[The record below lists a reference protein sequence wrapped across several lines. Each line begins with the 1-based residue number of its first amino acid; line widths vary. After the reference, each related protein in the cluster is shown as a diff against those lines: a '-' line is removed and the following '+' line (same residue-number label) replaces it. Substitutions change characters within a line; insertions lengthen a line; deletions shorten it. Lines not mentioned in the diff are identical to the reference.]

1 MDFLKKMRPAMTGKM
16 ITEDALLTVKELK
29 KGLFASKGL
38 HMINLPVLRTQE
50 STRRHFLLT
59 ESTKSVTMEI
69 KLIMM
74 AAISSTREK

>member
-16 ITEDALLTVKELK
+16 ITEDAPLIAKELK
-29 KGLFASKGL
+29 KGLFASRDL
-38 HMINLPVLRTQE
+38 HMINLPVLKTQE
-50 STRRHFLLT
+50 STKRRSLLT
-59 ESTKSVTMEI
+59 ESTKFVTMEI